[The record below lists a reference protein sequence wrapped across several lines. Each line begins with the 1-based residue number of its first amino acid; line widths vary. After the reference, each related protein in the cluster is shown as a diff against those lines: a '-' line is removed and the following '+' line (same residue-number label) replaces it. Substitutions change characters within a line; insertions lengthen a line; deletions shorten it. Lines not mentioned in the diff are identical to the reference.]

1 MDFNLSSS
9 SCPYA
14 ESQPGQ
20 LLALIK
26 CSDPDDPTGESLNAS
41 TTTVFKEEVIQIG
54 TRTMLV
60 PSTEADIVLQR
71 DHNSPSHFYLL
82 LEHVNF
88 VLPESYQEVAPTYEA
103 YVQCSNG
110 VSTATLAQPVTF
122 CIKHSRLTARFTG
135 YSSLTYTPATLYFTN
150 IPRKFHVLANP
161 TAGQLLF
168 NVRVG
173 VWNAIVPSYTFSTND
188 QVFLFFE
195 EEYILRVWDAKCQT
209 YSASGESPIEIVATN
224 NIGTGEYTHPM
235 SLLAWLAI
243 SIDTLQV
250 QSSPKF

>member
-26 CSDPDDPTGESLNAS
+26 CSDPDDLTGESLNAS

-110 VSTATLAQPVTF
+110 VSTATHAQPVTF
-122 CIKHSRLTARFTG
+122 CIKHSKLTIRLTESAAFP
-135 YSSLTYTPATLYFTN
+135 YTPATLYFTN
-150 IPRKFHVLANP
+150 IPREFHVFTKP
-161 TAGQLLF
+161 TAGQLQHLF

-173 VWNAIVPSYTFSTND
+173 VWNAIVHSYSISTKNG
-188 QVFLFFE
+188 LFFFSE
-195 EEYILRVWDAKCQT
+195 ADFLLHVLDAECQT
-209 YSASGESPIEIVATN
+209 YSASGEFPIVQRIL
-224 NIGTGEYTHPM
+224 GECIHQCSVPLPGWPM
-235 SLLAWLAI
+235 
-243 SIDTLQV
+243 Q
-250 QSSPKF
+250 

>member
-1 MDFNLSSS
+1 
-9 SCPYA
+9 
-14 ESQPGQ
+14 
-20 LLALIK
+20 
-26 CSDPDDPTGESLNAS
+26 
-41 TTTVFKEEVIQIG
+41 
-54 TRTMLV
+54 MLV

-82 LEHVNF
+82 LEHVDF

-110 VSTATLAQPVTF
+110 VSTAMQPVTF
-122 CIKHSRLTARFTG
+122 CIKHSKLAALVTG
-135 YSSLTYTPATLYFTN
+135 YRSLTYTPATLYFTN
-150 IPRKFHVLANP
+150 IPREFHVLANP

-173 VWNAIVPSYTFSTND
+173 VWNAGVLSYISISRMY
-188 QVFLFFE
+188 LFDKE
-195 EEYILRVWDAKCQT
+195 DYTLHVWDAECQT
-209 YSASGESPIEIVATN
+209 YSASGESPIEIAATN
-224 NIGTGEYTHPM
+224 NTGTGEYTHPM

-243 SIDTLQV
+243 YIDTLQV

>member
-26 CSDPDDPTGESLNAS
+26 CSDPDDLTGESLNAS

-110 VSTATLAQPVTF
+110 VSMAMQPVTF

-135 YSSLTYTPATLYFTN
+135 YRSLTYTPATLYFTN
-150 IPRKFHVLANP
+150 IPREFHVLANP

-173 VWNAIVPSYTFSTND
+173 VWNAVVPSYIFSISG
-188 QVFLFFE
+188 QLFLFAE
-195 EEYILRVWDAKCQT
+195 EDYILRVWDAKCQT
-209 YSASGESPIEIVATN
+209 YSASGESPIEIAATN
-224 NIGTGEYTHPM
+224 NIGTGEYTQPM

-250 QSSPKF
+250 QSSPKL